1 MPAAADNCRDCVY
14 VMMPGDLVTQ
24 VVEACGVWPE
34 GRAGELEGVVRLLG
48 GSMINERGSKLV

>member
-1 MPAAADNCRDCVY
+1 

-48 GSMINERGSKLV
+48 GSMINERGSKLE